1 MGSDC
6 AQCEQHLTSVSHF
19 IHTVEKLTLHCAQRD
34 VGLESDCG
42 VDGSVPAVAGDL
54 PILTDP
60 AILIAD
66 LIIISVVISIRLL

>member
-6 AQCEQHLTSVSHF
+6 AQCEQHPTSVSHF
-19 IHTVEKLTLHCAQRD
+19 IHTVEKLTLYCTQRD

-54 PILTDP
+54 PILIDP
-60 AILIAD
+60 VILIAD
-66 LIIISVVISIRLL
+66 LIIISVEISIRLL